1 MQVQGKTRKRRWPK
15 SGRSY
20 LKISKEKKPP
30 SKKAKDTNERWSLVA
45 RRILNE
51 GTLSQRQRNILAS
64 RKKDISIYIVPIK
77 CYALLNE
84 LRHIHEY

>member
-20 LKISKEKKPP
+20 LKISKEKSPIQ
-30 SKKAKDTNERWSLVA
+30 KAKDTNERWSLVA

-51 GTLSQRQRNILAS
+51 DTLSQRQRTILAS

-84 LRHIHEY
+84 LPNIHEY